1 MKVGEQSK
9 KFFSLIK
16 VNPEVPSPTVDTS
29 AMRASVCHP
38 TEKRKFTIAELR
50 RICAFPDDFILCG
63 SYAQQWERLG
73 NSVPPVMMQAIATTV
88 RDKILMQI

>member
-1 MKVGEQSK
+1 MAGRTVEMK
-9 KFFSLIK
+9 
-16 VNPEVPSPTVDTS
+16 T
-29 AMRASVCHP
+29 A

-73 NSVPPVMMQAIATTV
+73 NSVPPVMMYHIASRIKT
-88 RDKILMQI
+88 DILDRIPVTA